1 MVDGSGRSHEAGESF
16 SGKEVVLVSSGM
28 DMVASPTRS
37 FIVGVKASLI
47 LRKTQLHGLLVPF
60 Y

>member
-1 MVDGSGRSHEAGESF
+1 MDGAGRGHEAGKSF
-16 SGKEVVLVSSGM
+16 SGKEVVFVSSGM
-28 DMVASPTRS
+28 DMVASPTQS
-37 FIVGVKASLI
+37 LIMGVKAASI